1 MKPSNTFFRTA
12 GYLVLLAVLIPT
24 LDHSS
29 AGEETPQWPWT
40 PLVEPDVPPVTTPDQ
55 VRNPVD
61 AFVLSRLT
69 SNGLTP
75 ASPASPP
82 ALLRRL
88 QFGLVGLPPSP
99 QEMKSFVAD
108 PSEEAYLARIEKLL
122 DDEGYGERWGRHWLD
137 LVRYADTRGGAIDYP
152 RPHIW
157 RYRDYVIRAFNQ
169 DRPYDRFIREQ
180 LAGDAFKYGDE
191 GRIGLA
197 FLHLWVPV
205 ERTEPQLSRRDFLT
219 DVVSVTGSV
228 FLGVTLECARCH
240 DHKYD
245 PIPTSD
251 YYRMEAFFAPLVVGP
266 QKLPFGQYEKPVH
279 DQDMWEHQKQ
289 AWLTLLDERKEWQDQ
304 KLKSYQERLRK
315 RYRPASTAEL
325 KDVVAEDG
333 SRDLPTAMDEGIL
346 FTAEEVA
353 TYRKIKRQTARFA
366 NPNHR
371 DYFEPTA
378 YLAKDSSLK
387 NDVATYVLSGGSYKL
402 REDAVEP
409 GFLSAVTG
417 NSEPVDLTGLP
428 GTRRRLLADWIAGP
442 DNPLMARVMVN
453 RIWQYHFGK
462 GLITTS
468 SDFGVN
474 GSGGIYRDL
483 IDWLAVQFRRSG
495 YSIKDMHRLILS
507 SNVYRQSMVHPQAA
521 EFDEID
527 AKNEYLWVRSPIR
540 HEAEVIRDSVL
551 AVSGSLNREMGGP
564 PFFPAVDD
572 ELMQR
577 APTWWEP
584 SEPKQ
589 RHRRTVYMLQS
600 RSLQL
605 PFLKVFNGAN
615 IDESCPVRDVTTV
628 TPQVFALFNSQ
639 FMQQQSTEFA
649 NRITREAGSDSSQ
662 QIAYAYQLA
671 YQRSPT
677 SEELDTCLK
686 FLAQRAQP
694 EATTARINSEIDH
707 AAGPTGSLTDLCL
720 VLLNSNEFL
729 YLQ

>member
-1 MKPSNTFFRTA
+1 MKLSKPIFHSA
-12 GYLVLLAVLIPT
+12 GHLALLIVLVPVT
-24 LDHSS
+24 DHS
-29 AGEETPQWPWT
+29 AVGKDTLEWPWT
-40 PLVEPDVPPVTTPDQ
+40 PLVEPAVPSVTTTDG
-55 VRNPVD
+55 VRNPID
-61 AFVLSRLT
+61 AFVLSKLT
-69 SNGLTP
+69 SKGLTP
-75 ASPASPP
+75 APPASPD

-88 QFGLVGLPPSP
+88 QFGLIGLPPSP
-99 QEMKSFVAD
+99 QEMQAFVAD
-108 PSEEAYLARIEKLL
+108 PSDEAYTGLIEKLL

-205 ERTEPQLSRRDFLT
+205 ERSESQLSRRDFLT
-219 DVVSVTGSV
+219 DVVGVTGSV

-245 PIPTSD
+245 PIPTRD

-266 QKLPFGQYEKPVH
+266 EKLPFGQYEKPVRNRET
-279 DQDMWEHQKQ
+279 WEQQKQ
-289 AWLTLLDERKEWQDQ
+289 GWLTLLDKRKEWQDQ
-304 KLKSYQERLRK
+304 KLKSYRERLRK
-315 RYRPASTAEL
+315 RYRPAATAEL

-333 SRDLPTAMDEGIL
+333 TRDLPMAMDEGIL
-346 FTAEEVA
+346 FTPEEVA

-387 NDVATYVLSGGSYKL
+387 DDVATYVLSGGSYKL

-417 NSEPVDLTGLP
+417 SSNPVDLTGLP
-428 GTRRRLLADWIAGP
+428 GTRRRLLADWIASP
-442 DNPLMARVMVN
+442 DNPLTARVMVN

-462 GLITTS
+462 GLIATS

-474 GSGGIYRDL
+474 GSGGVYRDL

-495 YSIKDMHRLILS
+495 YSIKEMHRLILT
-507 SNVYRQSMVHPQAA
+507 SNVYRQSMVHPRAA
-521 EFDEID
+521 EFDKID
-527 AKNEYLWVRSPIR
+527 NRNKYLWVRNPVR

-584 SEPKQ
+584 AEPDQ

-639 FMQQQSTEFA
+639 FMQQQSAEFA
-649 NRITREAGSDSSQ
+649 GRITREAGSDSSRQ
-662 QIAYAYQLA
+662 VEYAYQLA

-677 SEELDTCLK
+677 SEELDSCLE
-686 FLAQRAQP
+686 FLERT
-694 EATTARINSEIDH
+694 ESVKITTTGSNTELNH
-707 AAGPTGSLTDLCL
+707 ALAPSGSLTDLCL